1 MKKPNA
7 IIVGGTGQFGIT
19 LSKELIKKK
28 FKVIITTRS
37 LTKAKKKNKK

>member
-19 LSKELIKKK
+19 LVNQLLKKK
-28 FKVIITTRS
+28 IKIIVTTRS
-37 LTKAKKKNKK
+37 LTKTKKN